1 MTAHSTWRDPA
12 PGRFRLVDK
21 IVLAYFGMNTLL
33 LVHPNRPENWL
44 SLFLFHLIYLVGIP
58 FLVRFSNR
66 SPVLSFFREWYPIL
80 GVAAMYGELQF
91 LNRILTDRYFDPVV
105 MRWEEALF
113 GQQLAVTLRQMVPS
127 KLVGEAVHFGY
138 FCYYLML
145 PSLFIPLWLMKRHRE
160 FRISMAVVGT
170 AYISCYLW
178 YIFWPVTGPYW
189 QLPQPIP
196 DTEGWFFPQ
205 LTNSI
210 VAGGSSRGSAFP
222 SSHIAASISVL
233 GMARLYNK
241 PAYRILFLPVML
253 LTVGTVYG
261 GFHYAVDALAGLALG
276 LLFDWLGPRVI
287 MRADGR
293 HL

>member
-1 MTAHSTWRDPA
+1 ML
-12 PGRFRLVDK
+12 RFRSDL
-21 IVLAYFGMNTLL
+21 LAALGF
-33 LVHPNRPENWL
+33 
-44 SLFLFHLIYLVGIP
+44 LFLP
-58 FLVRFSNR
+58 F
-66 SPVLSFFREWYPIL
+66 VL
-80 GVAAMYGELQF
+80 
-91 LNRILTDRYFDPVV
+91 
-105 MRWEEALF
+105 
-113 GQQLAVTLRQMVPS
+113 
-127 KLVGEAVHFGY
+127 
-138 FCYYLML
+138 
-145 PSLFIPLWLMKRHRE
+145 
-160 FRISMAVVGT
+160 
-170 AYISCYLW
+170 
-178 YIFWPVTGPYW
+178 FWPVTGPYW

-205 LTNSI
+205 LTNAI

-261 GFHYAVDALAGLALG
+261 GFHYAVDAVAGLAIG

-287 MRADGR
+287 MKADGR